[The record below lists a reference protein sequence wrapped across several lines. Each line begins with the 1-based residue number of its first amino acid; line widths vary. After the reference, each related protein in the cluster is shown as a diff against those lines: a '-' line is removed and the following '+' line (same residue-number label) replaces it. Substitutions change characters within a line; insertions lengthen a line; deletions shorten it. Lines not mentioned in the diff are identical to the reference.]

1 LQLGSLQP
9 SEAGKAPASSSHQ
22 PLYCLN
28 GRGGTRPVK
37 DLLER
42 SMWVSFVSD
51 PKLDGMV
58 PSKPL
63 VLRDNW
69 VMSPPA
75 QVTRR
80 MAGTPPGGRP
90 SHEHGSRRAP
100 LQLVHPVMLV
110 ALAKPCHAA
119 HETALRPLLLP
130 VHGGVG
136 AGGAGV
142 GGVGGLG
149 ALQTASHAVLFTK
162 SPLCVAG

>member
-1 LQLGSLQP
+1 LKWLQLGSLQERKSP
-9 SEAGKAPASSSHQ
+9 VPARSRWQ
-22 PLYCLN
+22 KPPGGRPYCLN

-37 DLLER
+37 ELLER

-75 QVTRR
+75 QVT
-80 MAGTPPGGRP
+80 RP